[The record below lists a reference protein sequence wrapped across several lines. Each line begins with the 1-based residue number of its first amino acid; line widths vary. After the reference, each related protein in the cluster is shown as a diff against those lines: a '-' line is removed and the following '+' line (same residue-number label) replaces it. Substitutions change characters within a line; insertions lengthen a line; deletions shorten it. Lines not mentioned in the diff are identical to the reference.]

1 MTSRPTAAATPRPTA
16 DATATPRPTAT
27 AAPQPAATSTPQP
40 TATNT
45 PQPTATN
52 TPQPT
57 ATNTPQPTA
66 ASDGYFPAKSYG
78 TFFRDQYGDNSEIT
92 ASEDGGILID
102 TGSTRYGVALLR
114 VDSIPASKRC
124 KAIVLANKSSYQYD
138 IVARNTY
145 LGIPLQLGNGTYTLT
160 VYEQVEGTSYTP
172 KMSHSFSVSLQSS
185 LRPFTASSIMSDF
198 SRGSGCVSKA
208 RSLCSGIDT
217 QDGKVSAVYS
227 WIVSNIAYDR
237 ALASSITKQQIDV
250 YLPDPDRTYSSRK
263 GICYDYASLMCAM
276 LRSQGIPTRLI
287 KGSTPL
293 GYHAWNEVFF
303 EGRGWVVVAAFR
315 WKEIDGAGWV
325 MLDSTFAA
333 SGMSPEKILSITH
346 TKQKTY

>member
-1 MTSRPTAAATPRPTA
+1 M
-16 DATATPRPTAT
+16 
-27 AAPQPAATSTPQP
+27 
-40 TATNT
+40 
-45 PQPTATN
+45 
-52 TPQPT
+52 
-57 ATNTPQPTA
+57 
-66 ASDGYFPAKSYG
+66 
-78 TFFRDQYGDNSEIT
+78 
-92 ASEDGGILID
+92 ID

-124 KAIVLANKSSYQYD
+124 KAIVLADKSSYQYD

-208 RSLCSGIDT
+208 GSLCSGIDT